1 MKPTAPITRVT
12 LDTKVTKV
20 TKITRLLGS
29 SSRLLLFLSAFVA
42 FVYAFV
48 TFVIV
53 GTGAQEQ
60 KRQLPRFRGGANLVR
75 VDAYPTRKGQPVK
88 DLTAADF
95 EVLEDG
101 VPQKVESFELV
112 QVRAGGPQETRRE
125 PNTVREAQ
133 AMAEDARARIFVIYL
148 DTYFTD
154 IPASHRIHRP
164 LVNLLNRIVGD
175 DDLFAVMTPDMSAR
189 DLALARR
196 TTALEGY
203 LSKYWFW
210 GQRSRLYPE
219 DPVERRY
226 LDCYPEQSGGRTCSM
241 PANNTAQVTEP
252 ADFYRGVANEMI
264 QRRREKR
271 VLDGLAD
278 LSRHLGGLRDERKA
292 VITISNGWLLFGPNP
307 SLARTAPCDIP
318 PGRGQVGTTPDGR
331 ITTDRMRSDYGYS
344 KYDCETDRQTLANL
358 NNAQDYRDLMDIAN
372 ANNVSFYP
380 VDARGLAAFD
390 RDVSENPV
398 MSPSSEI
405 QMVRGRIESL
415 RTLADNTDGLAV
427 VDTNDLD
434 KGFQRIVDDMTSY
447 YLMGY
452 YSTNTKLD
460 GKVRKIKVR
469 VKREGVD
476 VRARRSYRAAT
487 EEEIE
492 QGTAQMT
499 AAAEAAPASSVQVAL
514 NSIGSS
520 RAGVPL
526 RTAVSYAM
534 VGGAGGSR
542 RAHVWALADLDAGL
556 LRSGE
561 WLGGGEVDVLLQ
573 SSDGTKVDQRTATL
587 PGGQRSVNIDFGE
600 VALPEGEL
608 VVRTRVK
615 PAADGL
621 PVSDTIRL
629 TTSPD
634 GDGPGVPVLLRR
646 GLSTGVKYLP
656 TADKQF
662 RRTDRVRLELP
673 SAEGVA
679 ATSAEVLDRSGKPVN
694 IPVTSA
700 VRSDG
705 TLTWATAE
713 VSLAPLAAGD
723 YALRL
728 KTERPGRSSE
738 VVTGF
743 RVVP

>member
-1 MKPTAPITRVT
+1 MVLAGIAVVIGALAWFT
-12 LDTKVTKV
+12 
-20 TKITRLLGS
+20 
-29 SSRLLLFLSAFVA
+29 SA
-42 FVYAFV
+42 YE
-48 TFVIV
+48 
-53 GTGAQEQ
+53 AQEKAQ
-60 KRQLPRFRGGANLVR
+60 QLPRFRAGASLVR
-75 VDAYPTRKGQPVK
+75 VDVYPTLKGQAVT

-101 VPQKVESFELV
+101 APQKVESFELV
-112 QVRAGGPQETRRE
+112 RVRAGGPQETRRE
-125 PNTVREAQ
+125 PNTVRESR

-154 IPASHRIHRP
+154 IPGSHRIQRP
-164 LVNLLNRIVGD
+164 LVNLLDRIVGD

-196 TTALEGY
+196 STTMEGY

-210 GQRSRLYPE
+210 GQRGRLYPE
-219 DPVERRY
+219 DPVEQRY
-226 LDCYPEQSGGRTCSM
+226 LECYPERSAARQCAM
-241 PANNTAQVTEP
+241 PASNTAKVSEP
-252 ADFYRGVANEMI
+252 ANFYAGIANEMI

-271 VLDGLAD
+271 VLDGLED
-278 LSRHLGGLRDERKA
+278 LARHLGGLRDERKA
-292 VITISNGWLLFGPNP
+292 VITISNGWLLFTPNQT
-307 SLARTAPCDIP
+307 LTRHAPCEPP
-318 PGRGQVGTTPDGR
+318 PGVGRLGTTPDGR

-344 KYDCETDRQTLANL
+344 RYDCDTDRQTLAHL
-358 NNAQDYRDLMDIAN
+358 DNAQDYRDLMDVAN

-390 RDVSENPV
+390 RDINEDPV
-398 MSPSSEI
+398 LGPADEI
-405 QMVRGRIESL
+405 KLVHARVESL
-415 RTLADNTDGLAV
+415 RTLADDTDGLAV
-427 VDTNDLD
+427 VNTNDLN

-447 YLMGY
+447 YLLGY
-452 YSTNTKLD
+452 YSTNTALD

-469 VKREGVD
+469 VKRNGVD

-499 AAAEAAPASSVQVAL
+499 AAAAAAPASAVQAAL

-520 RAGVPL
+520 RAGIPL
-526 RTAVSYAM
+526 RTAVSYAR
-534 VGGAGGSR
+534 VGGAG
-542 RAHVWALADLDAGL
+542 RAHIWALAELDPGL
-556 LRSGE
+556 LRGDE
-561 WLGGGEVDVLLQ
+561 WAGGGEVDVLLQ
-573 SSDGTKVDQRTATL
+573 AADGTKIDQRTGTL
-587 PGGQRSVNIDFGE
+587 AGGQRSLNIDLGE
-600 VALPEGEL
+600 VTLPDGEL

-615 PAADGL
+615 PTAGGL

-629 TTSPD
+629 TTSAD

-646 GLSTGVKYLP
+646 GPTTGIRYVP

-673 SAEGVA
+673 SSDGVVS
-679 ATSAEVLDRSGKPVN
+679 TSAEVLDRAGNSMN
-694 IPVTSA
+694 IPVTTA
-700 VRSDG
+700 VRNEG
-705 TLTWATAE
+705 ALTWATAE
-713 VSLAPLAAGD
+713 VALAPLAAGD

-728 KTERPGRSSE
+728 KTQRAGKSSE

>member
-1 MKPTAPITRVT
+1 MTRRKTLFTATITKARRREGA
-12 LDTKVTKV
+12 KV
-20 TKITRLLGS
+20 
-29 SSRLLLFLSAFVA
+29 FLTCLAA
-42 FVYAFV
+42 
-48 TFVIV
+48 IV
-53 GTGAQEQ
+53 GASTFFTIVNTAQEQ
-60 KRQLPRFRGGANLVR
+60 KQPLPRFRGGANLVR
-75 VDAYPTRKGQPVK
+75 VDAYPTLKGQPVK

-101 VPQKVESFELV
+101 VAQKVESFELV
-112 QVRAGGPQETRRE
+112 QVRAGGPQESRRE
-125 PNTVREAQ
+125 PNSVREAR

-154 IPASHRIHRP
+154 IPGSHRIQRS
-164 LVNLLNRIVGD
+164 LVKLLDRIVGD

-196 TTALEGY
+196 STTMEGY

-226 LDCYPEQSGGRTCSM
+226 LDCFPERSGGQRCLM
-241 PANNTAQVTEP
+241 PANNNAEVSEP
-252 ADFYRGVANEMI
+252 PNFYAGVANEMI

-271 VLDGLAD
+271 VLDGLED

-292 VITISNGWLLFGPNP
+292 VITISNGWLLFTPNP
-307 SLARTAPCDIP
+307 SLTRVAPCEQP
-318 PGRGQVGTTPDGR
+318 PGRGQIGTTPDGR

-344 KYDCETDRQTLANL
+344 KYDCDTDRQTLAHL
-358 NNAQDYRDLMDIAN
+358 DNAQDYRDLMDLAN

-380 VDARGLAAFD
+380 VDARGLAAVD
-390 RDVSENPV
+390 RDINENPV
-398 MSPSSEI
+398 LGPSDEI
-405 QMVRGRIESL
+405 KLVTSRVEPL
-415 RTLADNTDGLAV
+415 RTLASNTDGLAV

-469 VKREGVD
+469 VKRDGVD

-492 QGTAQMT
+492 KGTAEMT
-499 AAAEAAPASSVQVAL
+499 AAAAAAPASAVQVAL
-514 NSIGSS
+514 NSIGSA

-534 VGGAGGSR
+534 VSGAGGSR
-542 RAHVWALADLDAGL
+542 RAHVWALADLDPGL
-556 LRSGE
+556 LRGGE

-573 SSDGTKVDQRTATL
+573 SADGTKIDQRTATL
-587 PGGQRSVNIDFGE
+587 PAGQRSLNIDFGD
-600 VALPEGEL
+600 VALPDGEL

-646 GLSTGVKYLP
+646 NMTTGVRYVP

-679 ATSAEVLDRSGKPVN
+679 AASAEILDRSGKPVS
-694 IPVTSA
+694 IPVTTA

-705 TLTWATAE
+705 PLTWATAE

-728 KTERPGRSSE
+728 KTERAGRSSE

>member
-1 MKPTAPITRVT
+1 MKRTNAACRTTTTKAPLDKLGVTRGP
-12 LDTKVTKV
+12 
-20 TKITRLLGS
+20 RGS
-29 SSRLLLFLSAFVA
+29 RWRDGAMAFLTGLA
-42 FVYAFV
+42 
-48 TFVIV
+48 VIV
-53 GTGAQEQ
+53 AVVAWFTSANKAQERAQ
-60 KRQLPRFRGGANLVR
+60 QLPRFRAGASLVR
-75 VDAYPTRKGQPVK
+75 VDAYPTLKGQAVT

-95 EVLEDG
+95 EVFEDG
-101 VPQKVESFELV
+101 APQKVESFELV

-125 PNTVREAQ
+125 PNTVREAR

-154 IPASHRIHRP
+154 IPGSHRIQRP
-164 LVNLLNRIVGD
+164 LVNLLDRVVGD

-196 TTALEGY
+196 STTMEGY

-210 GQRSRLYPE
+210 GQRGRLYPE
-219 DPVERRY
+219 DPVEQRY
-226 LDCYPEQSGGRTCSM
+226 LECYPERSTGRRCTM
-241 PANNTAQVTEP
+241 PASNAQVVEP
-252 ADFYRGVANEMI
+252 DNFYMGVANEMI

-271 VLDGLAD
+271 VLDGLED
-278 LSRHLGGLRDERKA
+278 LARHLGGLRDERKA
-292 VITISNGWLLFGPNP
+292 VIAISNGWLLFGPNP
-307 SLARTAPCDIP
+307 NLARIGQCESP
-318 PGRGQVGTTPDGR
+318 PGRGQVGTTPGGR

-344 KYDCETDRQTLANL
+344 RYDCDTDRQNLANL
-358 NNAQDYRDLMDIAN
+358 HNAQDFRDLMDVAN

-390 RDVSENPV
+390 RDISENPV
-398 MSPSSEI
+398 LGPADEI
-405 QMVRGRIESL
+405 RLVRDRVESL

-427 VDTNDLD
+427 VNTNDLD

-447 YLMGY
+447 YLLGY

-469 VKREGVD
+469 VKRDGVD
-476 VRARRSYRAAT
+476 VRARRSYRAPT
-487 EEEIE
+487 EQEIE
-492 QGTAQMT
+492 EGTAQTT
-499 AAAEAAPASSVQVAL
+499 AMAAAAPASAVQAAL

-534 VGGAGGSR
+534 LGGGAR
-542 RAHVWALADLDAGL
+542 RAHVWALAELDPGL
-556 LRSGE
+556 LRGE
-561 WLGGGEVDVLLQ
+561 EWAGGGEVDVLLQ
-573 SSDGTKVDQRTATL
+573 SSDGAKIDQRSSVL
-587 PGGQRSVNIDFGE
+587 GGGQRSLNIDLGE

-615 PAADGL
+615 PAAGGL

-629 TTSPD
+629 ALAPD
-634 GDGPGVPVLLRR
+634 GDGPGVPVLMRR
-646 GLSTGVKYLP
+646 GPTTGVRYVA

-679 ATSAEVLDRSGKPVN
+679 ATSAEILDRSGKTMN
-694 IPVTSA
+694 IPVTTS
-700 VRSDG
+700 VRNDG
-705 TLTWATAE
+705 ALTWATAE
-713 VSLAPLAAGD
+713 VALAPLALGD

-728 KTERPGRSSE
+728 KTERAGKSSE

-743 RVVP
+743 RVIP

>member
-1 MKPTAPITRVT
+1 MNLTAPT
-12 LDTKVTKV
+12 TKATKG
-20 TKITRLLGS
+20 TKITRFLGAS
-29 SSRLLLFLSAFVA
+29 PRFRLLLSAFVP
-42 FVYAFV
+42 FVYVFV

-53 GTGAQEQ
+53 STGGQEPRQ
-60 KRQLPRFRGGANLVR
+60 QLPRFRGGANLVR
-75 VDAYPTRKGQPVK
+75 VDAYPTLKGQPVK

-95 EVLEDG
+95 EVFEDG

-112 QVRAGGPQETRRE
+112 QVRAAGPQESRRE
-125 PNTVREAQ
+125 PNTVREAR

-154 IPASHRIHRP
+154 IPGSHRIQRS
-164 LVNLLNRIVGD
+164 LVKLLDRVVGE

-196 TTALEGY
+196 TTTMEGY

-210 GQRSRLYPE
+210 GQRGRLYPE
-219 DPVERRY
+219 DPVEKRY
-226 LDCYPEQSGGRTCSM
+226 LECFPDRSFGTVCRT
-241 PANNTAQVTEP
+241 PGTDTTQKEP
-252 ADFYRGVANEMI
+252 DDFYRGIAKEMI

-292 VITISNGWLLFGPNP
+292 VITISNGWMLYGPNP
-307 SLARTAPCDIP
+307 SLARLAPCAAV

-344 KYDCETDRQTLANL
+344 QYDCDTDRQTLANL
-358 NNAQDYRDLMDIAN
+358 HNGQDYRDLMDVAN

-390 RDVSENPV
+390 RDINEDPV
-398 MSPSSEI
+398 LGPSDE
-405 QMVRGRIESL
+405 MKLVTARVESL
-415 RTLADNTDGLAV
+415 RTLATNTDGLAV

-452 YSTNTKLD
+452 YSTNTTLD

-469 VKREGVD
+469 VKRDGVD

-499 AAAEAAPASSVQVAL
+499 AAAAAAPASAVQVAL

-534 VGGAGGSR
+534 VSGAGDGR
-542 RAHVWALADLDAGL
+542 RAHVWALADLDPGL
-556 LRSGE
+556 LRGGE

-573 SSDGTKVDQRTATL
+573 SADGTKIDQRTATL
-587 PGGQRSVNIDFGE
+587 PGGQRSLNIDFGE
-600 VALPEGEL
+600 VALPDGEL

-646 GLSTGVKYLP
+646 GLTTGVRYVP

-673 SAEGVA
+673 SADGVA
-679 ATSAEVLDRSGKPVN
+679 AASAEILDRSGKPVN
-694 IPVTSA
+694 IPVTTA

-705 TLTWATAE
+705 PLTWATAE

-728 KTERPGRSSE
+728 KTERAGRSSE

>member
-1 MKPTAPITRVT
+1 MTRKRATLRTTITKARRHDGT
-12 LDTKVTKV
+12 MA
-20 TKITRLLGS
+20 LLTCLAAIIGAFT
-29 SSRLLLFLSAFVA
+29 FL
-42 FVYAFV
+42 
-48 TFVIV
+48 TIV
-53 GTGAQEQ
+53 NTAQEQ
-60 KRQLPRFRGGANLVR
+60 KQQLPRFRGGANLVR
-75 VDAYPTRKGQPVK
+75 VDAYATLKGQPVK

-95 EVLEDG
+95 EVIEDG
-101 VPQKVESFELV
+101 VLQKVESFELV
-112 QVRAGGPQETRRE
+112 QVRAAGPEVSRRE
-125 PNTVREAQ
+125 PNTVREAR

-154 IPASHRIHRP
+154 IPGSHRIQRS
-164 LVNLLNRIVGD
+164 LVKLLDRVVGE

-196 TTALEGY
+196 TTTTEGY

-210 GQRSRLYPE
+210 GQRGRLYPE

-226 LDCYPEQSGGRTCSM
+226 LECYPDRSFGTRCRVPGQ
-241 PANNTAQVTEP
+241 NTEVTEP
-252 ADFYRGVANEMI
+252 DNFYAGVANEMI

-278 LSRHLGGLRDERKA
+278 VARHLGGLRDERKA

-307 SLARTAPCDIP
+307 NLARIAPCATP

-331 ITTDRMRSDYGYS
+331 ITTDRMRSEYGYS
-344 KYDCETDRQTLANL
+344 KYDCDTDRQTLANL
-358 NNAQDYRDLMDIAN
+358 NNAQDYRDLMDVAN
-372 ANNVSFYP
+372 ANNVTFYP
-380 VDARGLAAFD
+380 VDARGLTAVD
-390 RDVSENPV
+390 RDINENPV
-398 MSPSSEI
+398 LGPADEI
-405 QMVRGRIESL
+405 KLVTARVESL
-415 RTLADNTDGLAV
+415 RTLATNTDGLAV

-469 VKREGVD
+469 VKRDGVD

-492 QGTAQMT
+492 QGTAQTT
-499 AAAEAAPASSVQVAL
+499 AAAAAAPASAVQVAL

-534 VGGAGGSR
+534 VGGAGGGR
-542 RAHVWALADLDAGL
+542 RAHVWALADLDPGL
-556 LRSGE
+556 MRGGE

-573 SSDGTKVDQRTATL
+573 SADGTKIDQRTATL

-600 VALPEGEL
+600 VALPDGEL

-646 GLSTGVKYLP
+646 GLTTGVQYLP

-673 SAEGVA
+673 SAENVA

-694 IPVTSA
+694 IPVKSA

-728 KTERPGRSSE
+728 KTERAGRSSE

>member
-1 MKPTAPITRVT
+1 M
-12 LDTKVTKV
+12 
-20 TKITRLLGS
+20 
-29 SSRLLLFLSAFVA
+29 
-42 FVYAFV
+42 
-48 TFVIV
+48 
-53 GTGAQEQ
+53 
-60 KRQLPRFRGGANLVR
+60 R
-75 VDAYPTRKGQPVK
+75 VDAYPTLKGQAVT

-95 EVLEDG
+95 EVFEDG
-101 VPQKVESFELV
+101 APQKVESFELV

-125 PNTVREAQ
+125 PNSVREAR

-154 IPASHRIHRP
+154 IPASHRIQRS
-164 LVNLLNRIVGD
+164 LVKLLDRMVGD

-196 TTALEGY
+196 STTMEGY

-210 GQRSRLYPE
+210 GQRGRLYPE
-219 DPVERRY
+219 DPVEQRY
-226 LDCYPEQSGGRTCSM
+226 LECFPERSAPRLCAM
-241 PANNTAQVTEP
+241 PANNKAQVSEP
-252 ADFYRGVANEMI
+252 ANFYAGIANEMI

-271 VLDGLAD
+271 VLDGLED
-278 LSRHLGGLRDERKA
+278 LARHLGGLRDERKA
-292 VITISNGWLLFGPNP
+292 VITVSNGWLLFTPNQ
-307 SLARTAPCDIP
+307 SLTRQAPCERP
-318 PGRGQVGTTPDGR
+318 PGVGQVGTTPDGR

-344 KYDCETDRQTLANL
+344 KYDCETDRQTLAHL
-358 NNAQDYRDLMDIAN
+358 NNAQDYRDLMDVAN

-380 VDARGLAAFD
+380 VDARGLAAVD
-390 RDVSENPV
+390 RDINEDPV
-398 MSPSSEI
+398 LGPADEI
-405 QMVRGRIESL
+405 RLVQERVESL

-447 YLMGY
+447 YLLGY
-452 YSTNTKLD
+452 YSTNTTLD

-469 VKREGVD
+469 VKRDGVD
-476 VRARRSYRAAT
+476 VRARRSYRAPT
-487 EEEIE
+487 EKEIE
-492 QGTAQMT
+492 EGTAQMT
-499 AAAEAAPASSVQVAL
+499 AAAAATPASAVQAAL

-520 RAGVPL
+520 RAGIPL

-534 VGGAGGSR
+534 VGGGAR
-542 RAHVWALADLDAGL
+542 RAHVWALAELDPGL
-556 LRSGE
+556 LRGE
-561 WLGGGEVDVLLQ
+561 EWHGGGEVDVLLQ
-573 SSDGTKVDQRTATL
+573 SADGTKIDQRTGTL
-587 PGGQRSVNIDFGE
+587 AGGQRSLNVDLGD

-615 PAADGL
+615 PAGGGL

-629 TTSPD
+629 TPSAD
-634 GDGPGVPVLLRR
+634 GNGPGVPVLLRR
-646 GLSTGVKYLP
+646 GPTTGVRYVP

-673 SAEGVA
+673 SSEGVVT
-679 ATSAEVLDRSGKPVN
+679 TSAEVLDRAGKSMN
-694 IPVTSA
+694 IPVTTA
-700 VRSDG
+700 VRTEG

-713 VSLAPLAAGD
+713 VALAPLAAGD

-728 KTERPGRSSE
+728 KTERAGKSNE

>member
-1 MKPTAPITRVT
+1 MTRFKPT
-12 LDTKVTKV
+12 
-20 TKITRLLGS
+20 
-29 SSRLLLFLSAFVA
+29 
-42 FVYAFV
+42 
-48 TFVIV
+48 V
-53 GTGAQEQ
+53 GTITKARRRKGTKAIFTGLAVILAVVVWFTSGNKAQEKPQ
-60 KRQLPRFRGGANLVR
+60 QLPRFRAGASLVR
-75 VDAYPTRKGQPVK
+75 VDAYPTLKGQAVT

-95 EVLEDG
+95 EVFEDG
-101 VPQKVESFELV
+101 APQKVESFELV

-125 PNTVREAQ
+125 PNSVREAR

-154 IPASHRIHRP
+154 VIASHRIQRS
-164 LVNLLNRIVGD
+164 LVKLLDRMVGD

-196 TTALEGY
+196 STTMEGY

-210 GQRSRLYPE
+210 GQRGRLYPE
-219 DPVERRY
+219 DPVEQRY
-226 LDCYPEQSGGRTCSM
+226 LECFPERSAPRQCAM
-241 PANNTAQVTEP
+241 PANNQAQVSEP
-252 ADFYRGVANEMI
+252 ANFYAGIANEMI

-271 VLDGLAD
+271 VLDGLED
-278 LSRHLGGLRDERKA
+278 LARHLGGLRDERKA
-292 VITISNGWLLFGPNP
+292 VITVSNGWLLFTPNQN
-307 SLARTAPCDIP
+307 LTRHAPCEKP
-318 PGRGQVGTTPDGR
+318 PGVGQVGTTPDGR

-344 KYDCETDRQTLANL
+344 KYDCETDRQTLAHL
-358 NNAQDYRDLMDIAN
+358 NNAQDYRDVMDVAN

-380 VDARGLAAFD
+380 VDARGLAAVD
-390 RDVSENPV
+390 RDINEDPV
-398 MSPSSEI
+398 LGPAAEI
-405 QMVRGRIESL
+405 SLVQDRVESL

-447 YLMGY
+447 YLLGY
-452 YSTNTKLD
+452 YSTNMALD
-460 GKVRKIKVR
+460 GKVRKIRVR
-469 VKREGVD
+469 VKRDGVD

-499 AAAEAAPASSVQVAL
+499 AAAAATPASAVQAAL

-520 RAGVPL
+520 RAGIPL

-534 VGGAGGSR
+534 VGGGAR
-542 RAHVWALADLDAGL
+542 RAHVWALAELDPGL
-556 LRSGE
+556 LRGE
-561 WLGGGEVDVLLQ
+561 EWHGGGEVDVLLQ
-573 SSDGTKVDQRTATL
+573 SADGTKIDQRTGTL
-587 PGGQRSVNIDFGE
+587 AGGQRSLNVDLGD

-615 PAADGL
+615 PAGGGL

-629 TTSPD
+629 TPSAD
-634 GDGPGVPVLLRR
+634 GNGPGVPVLLRR
-646 GLSTGVKYLP
+646 GPTTGVRYVP

-673 SAEGVA
+673 SSDSVVT
-679 ATSAEVLDRSGKPVN
+679 TSAEVLDRAGNSMN
-694 IPVTSA
+694 IPVATA
-700 VRSDG
+700 VRIEG

-713 VSLAPLAAGD
+713 VALAPLALGD

-728 KTERPGRSSE
+728 KTERAGKSNE

>member
-1 MKPTAPITRVT
+1 MTRFKPMLDGTITKAR
-12 LDTKVTKV
+12 
-20 TKITRLLGS
+20 RREGAMA
-29 SSRLLLFLSAFVA
+29 FLIGLAVILAVVAWFTSANQ
-42 FVYAFV
+42 
-48 TFVIV
+48 
-53 GTGAQEQ
+53 AQEKAQ
-60 KRQLPRFRGGANLVR
+60 QLPRFRAGASLVR
-75 VDAYPTRKGQPVK
+75 VDAYPTLKGQAVT

-95 EVLEDG
+95 DVLEDG
-101 VPQKVESFELV
+101 APQKVESFELV

-125 PNTVREAQ
+125 PNTVREAR

-154 IPASHRIHRP
+154 IPGSHRIQQP
-164 LVNLLNRIVGD
+164 LVRLLDRVVGD

-196 TTALEGY
+196 STTMEGY

-210 GQRSRLYPE
+210 GQRGRLYPE
-219 DPVERRY
+219 DPVEQRY
-226 LDCYPEQSGGRTCSM
+226 LECYPDRSAGRRCTM
-241 PANNTAQVTEP
+241 PASNTQVVEP
-252 ADFYRGVANEMI
+252 DNFYMGVANEMI

-271 VLDGLAD
+271 VLDGLED
-278 LSRHLGGLRDERKA
+278 LARHLGGLRDERKA
-292 VITISNGWLLFGPNP
+292 VIAISNGWLLFGPNP
-307 SLARTAPCDIP
+307 NLAQIAQCETP

-331 ITTDRMRSDYGYS
+331 ITTDRLRSDYGYS
-344 KYDCETDRQTLANL
+344 RYDCDTDRQALANL
-358 NNAQDYRDLMDIAN
+358 HNAQDFRDLMDVAN

-390 RDVSENPV
+390 RDISENPV
-398 MSPSSEI
+398 MGPAAEI
-405 QMVRGRIESL
+405 SMVRDRVESL

-427 VDTNDLD
+427 VNTNDLD

-447 YLMGY
+447 YLLGY

-469 VKREGVD
+469 VKRAGVD
-476 VRARRSYRAAT
+476 VRARRSYRAPT
-487 EEEIE
+487 EQEIE
-492 QGTAQMT
+492 EGTAQMT
-499 AAAEAAPASSVQVAL
+499 AAAAAVPASAVQAAL

-534 VGGAGGSR
+534 VGGGAR
-542 RAHVWALADLDAGL
+542 RAHVWALAELDPGL
-556 LRSGE
+556 LRSDE

-573 SSDGTKVDQRTATL
+573 SADGTKIDQRTGTL
-587 PGGQRSVNIDFGE
+587 AGGQRSLNIDLGE
-600 VALPEGEL
+600 VTLPDGEL

-615 PAADGL
+615 PSAGGL

-646 GLSTGVKYLP
+646 GPATGVRYLP

-673 SAEGVA
+673 SADAVSNA
-679 ATSAEVLDRSGKPVN
+679 SAEILDRAGKSMN
-694 IPVTSA
+694 IPVTTA

-713 VSLAPLAAGD
+713 VALAPLAAGD

-728 KTERPGRSSE
+728 KTERAGKSNE

-743 RVVP
+743 RVIP

>member
-1 MKPTAPITRVT
+1 MTRDKPRLGRTVAKARRRESARALYAVVVVALASLLVTVAAGTR
-12 LDTKVTKV
+12 
-20 TKITRLLGS
+20 
-29 SSRLLLFLSAFVA
+29 
-42 FVYAFV
+42 
-48 TFVIV
+48 
-53 GTGAQEQ
+53 AQEQ
-60 KRQLPRFRGGANLVR
+60 KQQLPRFRAGASLVR
-75 VDAYPTRKGQPVK
+75 VDAYPTLNGQAVK

-112 QVRAGGPQETRRE
+112 EVRAGGPQESRRE
-125 PNTVREAQ
+125 PNTVRESL

-154 IPASHRIHRP
+154 IPASHRIQRP
-164 LVNLLNRIVGD
+164 LINLLNRIVGD

-196 TTALEGY
+196 STTLEGY

-210 GQRSRLYPE
+210 GQRSRLYPD
-219 DPVERRY
+219 DPVEQRY
-226 LDCYPEQSGGRTCSM
+226 LECFPERSTGRQCAM
-241 PANNTAQVTEP
+241 PANNNAQVSEP
-252 ADFYRGVANEMI
+252 DNFYAGIANEMI

-292 VITISNGWLLFGPNP
+292 VIAISNAWLLFHPNP
-307 SLARTAPCDIP
+307 SLTRIAPCERP
-318 PGRGQVGTTPDGR
+318 PGRGQIDTTPDGR
-331 ITTDRMRSDYGYS
+331 ITTDRMRSDYGFS
-344 KYDCETDRQTLANL
+344 KYDCDTDRQTLAGL
-358 NNAQDYRDLMDIAN
+358 DNAQDYRDLMDVAN

-390 RDVSENPV
+390 RDLSETPV
-398 MSPSSEI
+398 LGPADEI
-405 QMVRGRIESL
+405 RLVQTRVESL

-427 VDTNDLD
+427 VNTNDLD
-434 KGFQRIVDDMTSY
+434 KGLQRIVDDMTSY
-447 YLMGY
+447 YLLGY
-452 YSTNTKLD
+452 YSTDTKLD

-469 VKREGVD
+469 VKRDGVD

-492 QGTAQMT
+492 QGAAQMT
-499 AAAEAAPASSVQVAL
+499 AMAAAAPPSAVQAAL

-534 VGGAGGSR
+534 VAEGAR
-542 RAHVWALADLDAGL
+542 RAHVWALAELDPGL
-556 LRSGE
+556 LRGDE
-561 WLGGGEVDVLLQ
+561 WLAGGEVDVLLQ
-573 SSDGTKVDQRTATL
+573 SADGTKIDQRTGMLA
-587 PGGQRSVNIDFGE
+587 GGQRSLNVDLGE
-600 VALPEGEL
+600 VTLPEGEL

-615 PAADGL
+615 PAAGGL

-629 TTSPD
+629 TTSAD
-634 GDGPGVPVLLRR
+634 GSGPGVPVLLRR
-646 GLSTGVKYLP
+646 GPATGVRYLP

-673 SAEGVA
+673 STDAVA
-679 ATSAEVLDRSGKPVN
+679 ATSAEVLDRAGKAMN
-694 IPVTSA
+694 IPVTTA

-713 VSLAPLAAGD
+713 VALAPLAVGD

-728 KTERPGRSSE
+728 KTEHAGKSSE

-743 RVVP
+743 RVIP

>member
-1 MKPTAPITRVT
+1 MTRFEPMLNGTIAKARRREGAKVFVVGLAGMLAVVAWLTTANR
-12 LDTKVTKV
+12 
-20 TKITRLLGS
+20 
-29 SSRLLLFLSAFVA
+29 
-42 FVYAFV
+42 
-48 TFVIV
+48 
-53 GTGAQEQ
+53 AQERAQ
-60 KRQLPRFRGGANLVR
+60 QLPRFRAGASLVR
-75 VDAYPTRKGQPVK
+75 VDAYPTLKGRAVT

-101 VPQKVESFELV
+101 APQRVESFELV

-154 IPASHRIHRP
+154 LAGSHRIQRS
-164 LVNLLNRIVGD
+164 LVKLLDRVVGD

-196 TTALEGY
+196 STTMEGY

-219 DPVERRY
+219 DPVEQRY
-226 LDCYPEQSGGRTCSM
+226 LECFPERSGGRQCSM
-241 PANNTAQVTEP
+241 PGNNNAQVSEP
-252 ADFYRGVANEMI
+252 ENFYAGVANEMI

-271 VLDGLAD
+271 VLDGLED
-278 LSRHLGGLRDERKA
+278 LARHLGGLRDERKA
-292 VITISNGWLLFGPNP
+292 VITISNGWLLFTPNP
-307 SLARTAPCDIP
+307 SLARMAPCETP

-344 KYDCETDRQTLANL
+344 KYDCDTDRQMLASL
-358 NNAQDYRDLMDIAN
+358 NNAQDYRDLMDVAN
-372 ANNVSFYP
+372 ANNVTFYP

-390 RDVSENPV
+390 RDISENPV
-398 MSPSSEI
+398 MGPAAEI
-405 QMVRGRIESL
+405 QMVRGRVESL

-447 YLMGY
+447 YLLGY

-469 VKREGVD
+469 VKRDGVD

-499 AAAEAAPASSVQVAL
+499 AAAAAAPASAVQVAL

-534 VGGAGGSR
+534 VGGGAG
-542 RAHVWALADLDAGL
+542 RAHVWALAELDPGL
-556 LRSGE
+556 LRGDE

-573 SSDGTKVDQRTATL
+573 SADGTKIDQRTGTL
-587 PGGQRSVNIDFGE
+587 PGGQRSLNLDLGE
-600 VALPEGEL
+600 VTLPDGEL

-615 PAADGL
+615 PSSGGL

-629 TTSPD
+629 AISPD
-634 GDGPGVPVLLRR
+634 GGGPGVPVLLRR
-646 GLSTGVKYLP
+646 GPTTGIRYVP

-673 SAEGVA
+673 SAEGVT
-679 ATSAEVLDRSGKPVN
+679 ATSAEVLDRSGKSMN
-694 IPVTSA
+694 IPVATA
-700 VRSDG
+700 VRNDG

-713 VSLAPLAAGD
+713 VALAPLAAGD

-728 KTERPGRSSE
+728 KTERAGKSSE

-743 RVVP
+743 RVIP

>member
-1 MKPTAPITRVT
+1 MTPTPAPTT
-12 LDTKVTKV
+12 TKVTKV
-20 TKITRLLGS
+20 TKGLRVSVRGAFYIS
-29 SSRLLLFLSAFVA
+29 SFVT
-42 FVYAFV
+42 FVYFFV

-60 KRQLPRFRGGANLVR
+60 KQQLPRFRAGASLVR
-75 VDAYPTRKGQPVK
+75 VDAYPTLKGQAVT

-95 EVLEDG
+95 DVLEDG
-101 VPQKVESFELV
+101 APQKVESFELV

-125 PNTVREAQ
+125 PNTVREAR

-154 IPASHRIHRP
+154 IPGSHRIQQP
-164 LVNLLNRIVGD
+164 LVRLLDRVVGD

-196 TTALEGY
+196 STTMEGY

-210 GQRSRLYPE
+210 GQRGRLYPE
-219 DPVERRY
+219 DPVEQRY
-226 LDCYPEQSGGRTCSM
+226 LECYPDRSAGRRCTM
-241 PANNTAQVTEP
+241 PASNTQVVEP
-252 ADFYRGVANEMI
+252 DNFYMGVANEMI

-271 VLDGLAD
+271 VLDGLED
-278 LSRHLGGLRDERKA
+278 LARHLGGLRDERKA
-292 VITISNGWLLFGPNP
+292 VIAISNGWLLFGPNP
-307 SLARTAPCDIP
+307 NLAQIAQCETP

-331 ITTDRMRSDYGYS
+331 ITTDRLRSDYGYS
-344 KYDCETDRQTLANL
+344 RYDCDTDRQALANL
-358 NNAQDYRDLMDIAN
+358 HNAQDFRDLMDVAN

-390 RDVSENPV
+390 RDISENPV
-398 MSPSSEI
+398 MGPAAEI
-405 QMVRGRIESL
+405 SMVRDRVESL

-427 VDTNDLD
+427 VNTNDLD

-447 YLMGY
+447 YLLGY

-469 VKREGVD
+469 VKRAGVD
-476 VRARRSYRAAT
+476 VRARRSYRAPT
-487 EEEIE
+487 EQEIE
-492 QGTAQMT
+492 EGTAQMT
-499 AAAEAAPASSVQVAL
+499 AAAAAVPASAVQAAL

-534 VGGAGGSR
+534 VGGGAR
-542 RAHVWALADLDAGL
+542 RAHVWALAELDPGL
-556 LRSGE
+556 LRSDE

-573 SSDGTKVDQRTATL
+573 SADGTKIDQRTGTL
-587 PGGQRSVNIDFGE
+587 AGGQRSLNIDLGE
-600 VALPEGEL
+600 VTLPDGEL

-615 PAADGL
+615 PSAGGL

-646 GLSTGVKYLP
+646 GPATGVRYLP

-673 SAEGVA
+673 SADAVSNA
-679 ATSAEVLDRSGKPVN
+679 SAEILDRAGKSMN
-694 IPVTSA
+694 IPVTTA

-713 VSLAPLAAGD
+713 VALAPLAAGD

-728 KTERPGRSSE
+728 KTERAGKSNE

-743 RVVP
+743 RVIP